1 MVTAAAVAAPGVYF
15 LTETEH
21 LGCFEAGSTG
31 VGFRVAIAVPLTV
44 ALRATQTVAVTL
56 TVAVTEAVT
65 LSVAT
70 KDRLSFSCSSERLVS
85 ILFLAHFLCLLAAH
99 LNKKTKMIAD
109 LRNSE

>member
-1 MVTAAAVAAPGVYF
+1 MAVVTAAAVTAPGVYF

-70 KDRLSFSCSSERLVS
+70 KDRQT
-85 ILFLAHFLCLLAAH
+85 AP
-99 LNKKTKMIAD
+99 
-109 LRNSE
+109 LRGAQGHVLHIKGVVLHEVAC